1 MEKTLK
7 TKYFPLG
14 TAIRETFRH
23 GYCFKDFRE
32 DALAGLIVSL
42 IALPLAMALSIA
54 VGLPPQ
60 HGLYTAVVA
69 GVAAALLGGS
79 RTQVSG
85 PTAAFVVIVAPIMA
99 EHGLRGIIWCQ
110 ILAGMMLIALGLTR
124 MGRIINYIPYPVTT
138 GFTAGIAV
146 VIATI
151 ALNDFLGLGL
161 PGGAGH
167 WLDKVGTIAEHIA
180 HVNVPAL
187 SLGMGALLI
196 MVYLPKLTARIPASI
211 VGITFATLGAFWL
224 SHHGIDIPTIGSNFS
239 YTDAAGATMA
249 GIPPTPP
256 QFNIP
261 GFSINS
267 LFALPTIAELQV
279 WLIPALI
286 IAALGGLESLLSAT
300 VADSMAGT
308 KHDPDAELTGIGVA
322 NILSGCV
329 SGIPATGAI
338 ARTAANINN
347 GGKSPFSAIIHALL
361 ILVYMVALAPLIA
374 YVPMTALSALLIV
387 TAWRMSHAKHFLR
400 LARHGHKDD
409 VIVLMACFAMTVLI
423 DMVAGVTIGVVAA
436 TILFLRRTV
445 RTSGV
450 SRVHSDEADIPLPD
464 HVMLFRFEGPLFF
477 GTAQSAMEELS
488 FLKTEPKTVI
498 LDLTRVPHIDAT
510 GLEALQ
516 HLAHSLQRDGNR
528 LVICRA
534 DTKTGRRIDTLPGTQ
549 AAYTSSLDQALAMAK
564 SQS

>member
-1 MEKTLK
+1 MGKTLK

-23 GYCFKDFRE
+23 GYTFKDFKD

-69 GVAAALLGGS
+69 GMAAALLGGS

-85 PTAAFVVIVAPIMA
+85 PTAAFVVIVAPIVA

-180 HVNVPAL
+180 QVNVPAL
-187 SLGMGALLI
+187 GLGMGALLI
-196 MVYLPKLTARIPASI
+196 MVYLPKLTTRIPGSI
-211 VGITFATLGAFWL
+211 IGIAFATLGAYWL
-224 SHHGIDIPTIGSNFS
+224 SRQGIDIPTIGSNFS
-239 YTDAAGATMA
+239 YTDAVGATMA
-249 GIPPTPP
+249 GVPPTPP
-256 QFNIP
+256 QFHIP

-308 KHDPDAELTGIGVA
+308 KHNPDAELTGIGVA

-409 VIVLMACFAMTVLI
+409 VIVLIACFAMTVLI

-450 SRVHSDEADIPLPD
+450 SRVHSDEADVPLPD

-516 HLAHSLQRDGNR
+516 HLTHSLQRDGNR
-528 LVICRA
+528 LIICRA
-534 DTKTGRRIDTLPGTQ
+534 DTKTGRQIDTLPGTQ
-549 AAYTSSLDQALAMAK
+549 VTYTTSLELALETVR
-564 SQS
+564 QIG

>member
-1 MEKTLK
+1 MQSTSR
-7 TKYFPLG
+7 TRYFPLA
-14 TAIRETFRH
+14 TALRETFRD
-23 GYCFKDFRE
+23 GYRLKDFRE
-32 DALAGLIVSL
+32 DAMAGLIVSL

-60 HGLYTAVVA
+60 HGLYTAIIA
-69 GVAAALLGGS
+69 GVAAAILGGS

-85 PTAAFVVIVAPIMA
+85 PTAAFVVIVAPIVA

-110 ILAGMMLIALGLTR
+110 ILAGVMLIALGLTR

-167 WLDKVGTIAEHIA
+167 WLDKVSAIAQHIGQ
-180 HVNVPAL
+180 VNLPAL
-187 SLGMGALLI
+187 ALGMGALLI
-196 MVYLPKLTARIPASI
+196 MVYMPKITARMPGSI
-211 VGITFATLGAFWL
+211 VGIVFATLGAWWL
-224 SHHGIDIPTIGSNFS
+224 ERHGLHIPTIGSNFS
-239 YTDAAGATMA
+239 FTDASGAIIAGV
-249 GIPPTPP
+249 PPTPP
-256 QFNIP
+256 QFHVP
-261 GFSINS
+261 GLSADS
-267 LFALPTIAELQV
+267 LFALPTVDELRV
-279 WLIPALI
+279 WLTPALI

-347 GGKSPFSAIIHALL
+347 GGRSPFSSIIHALL
-361 ILVYMVALAPLIA
+361 ILIYMMVLAPLIA

-400 LARHGHKDD
+400 LARDGHKDD
-409 VIVLMACFAMTVLI
+409 VIVLIACFAMTVLI
-423 DMVAGVTIGVVAA
+423 DMVAGVTVGVVAA

-450 SRVHSDEADIPLPD
+450 SRVESGAEDIQLPD
-464 HVMLFRFEGPLFF
+464 HVMLFRFDGPLFF
-477 GTAQSAMEELS
+477 GTAQSAMEEFSL
-488 FLKTEPKTVI
+488 LKTEPKTVI
-498 LDLTRVPHIDAT
+498 LDLLRVPHIDAT
-510 GLEALQ
+510 GLEALE
-516 HLAHSLQRDGNR
+516 HLVHSLQRDGHR
-528 LVICRA
+528 LIICRG
-534 DTKTGRRIDTLPGTQ
+534 DNKQGRKIDALPNTQ
-549 AAYTSSLDQALAMAK
+549 VAYATSLEEALK
-564 SQS
+564 SVR